1 MTVQR
6 PTGPHRRLVATESL
20 YKHEAAK
27 CLYRKMSYA
36 ISLIFFLSSK
46 IVGLPR
52 EPVIDLI
59 RLESVGYQRVPS
71 SMLMGGREM
80 RGGAVS
86 IRCNK
91 QSVGLCGSKS
101 GAEPGGFHPAR
112 SCTSRSRRSNSDAI

>member
-6 PTGPHRRLVATESL
+6 PTGLHGRLGETESL

-27 CLYRKMSYA
+27 CLYKKMSNA
-36 ISLIFFLSSK
+36 ISNSIFLSSK

-91 QSVGLCGSKS
+91 QSVGLWGSKS
-101 GAEPGGFHPAR
+101 GA
-112 SCTSRSRRSNSDAI
+112 